1 MDRFSLIAP
10 LIAGASI
17 FLATIIASRGFKSRT
32 LANAVEGRK
41 TRGHVSINGHDHH
54 VTLIVNERQL
64 AIRSFLPS
72 FSIILNLDDLRLS
85 KVRAFIGTS
94 IQIQAPGCN
103 SDSGFSEM
111 IISHSLARK
120 LEKLSNGKFDYRS
133 K

>member
-1 MDRFSLIAP
+1 MDGFSLIVP

-17 FLATIIASRGFKSRT
+17 FLATIIASRGFKSRAA
-32 LANAVEGRK
+32 ANAVVGRK

-54 VTLIVNERQL
+54 VTLIVNDQQL

-94 IQIQAPGCN
+94 IQIRAPGCY

-111 IISHSLARK
+111 VISHSLARK

-133 K
+133 V